1 MTGMPATVTP
11 GSGGPAPVVHRV
23 SDRWRTRRTIP
34 GEIYEQKMKPM
45 GFSRTEEDTP

>member
-11 GSGGPAPVVHRV
+11 GSGGPAPAVHRF
-23 SDRWRTRRTIP
+23 SNQWRTRWTPP
-34 GEIYEQKMKPM
+34 GDICEQKMKPM